1 MPEPPSLPLK
11 ASPLSL
17 MMTRRYRSFPVDSSS
32 TRRRVPPPG
41 KARNGLAGWRP
52 RGPRSIPEVLRMPA
66 FSRRTLDLRLCPLL
80 FVAALSVTACHES
93 HKSSAAPSESAS
105 AEPGKLTPELAKQ
118 VLAKVGDRE
127 ITLGEY
133 AETLERMDPFE
144 RLRYQSADR
153 RKQLLNEII
162 QVQLLADEAKR
173 RGLDKQP
180 ETQERLRQMLKD
192 ELLRDLRKSVPA
204 PNDIPEAEVHA
215 YFDAHHDEFKEPERR
230 RVSHVVVASETQ
242 AKSALQKALGAS
254 ASDWGKLVTDVS
266 LDKPPK
272 S

>member
-1 MPEPPSLPLK
+1 
-11 ASPLSL
+11 
-17 MMTRRYRSFPVDSSS
+17 
-32 TRRRVPPPG
+32 
-41 KARNGLAGWRP
+41 
-52 RGPRSIPEVLRMPA
+52 MPA
-66 FSRRTLDLRLCPLL
+66 FSRFVLDRSVRTLC
-80 FVAALSVTACHES
+80 VAAAAMLGSGCHD
-93 HKSSAAPSESAS
+93 KPKQTLVPAASAS
-105 AEPGKLTPELAKQ
+105 ALPGNLTPELARQ

-144 RLRYQSADR
+144 RIRYQSADR
-153 RKQLLNEII
+153 RRQLLNEII
-162 QVQLLADEAKR
+162 QVELLAEEAKR

-180 ETQERLRQMLKD
+180 ETQERLRQMLKE
-192 ELLRDLRKSVPA
+192 ELLRDLRRNVPG
-204 PNDIPEAEVHA
+204 PSDIPEAEVHA

-230 RVSHVVVASETQ
+230 RVSHVVVASEAL